1 MNKEK
6 ILFIVTNPLVTME
19 MVTSGSK
26 IRDQGSNFRYET
38 CKARLLPSFVTITK
52 VFSLY
57 SPYSLTVKYHFPYSK
72 ITNKDTKEK
81 L

>member
-1 MNKEK
+1 
-6 ILFIVTNPLVTME
+6 ME
-19 MVTSGSK
+19 MVTIGRKS
-26 IRDQGSNFRYET
+26 RDQSSNFRHET
-38 CKARLLPSFVTITK
+38 CKAGCLRSLLLSPK

-72 ITNKDTKEK
+72 ITNKDTKEN

>member
-1 MNKEK
+1 MEWLLVEGKFETK
-6 ILFIVTNPLVTME
+6 AQILGMRLAV
-19 MVTSGSK
+19 
-26 IRDQGSNFRYET
+26 
-38 CKARLLPSFVTITK
+38 ARLLPSFVTISK

-57 SPYSLTVKYHFPYSK
+57 SPYSLTVKYQFPYSK

>member
-1 MNKEK
+1 MV
-6 ILFIVTNPLVTME
+6 ISPLVTIEWLLVEGNFETLGM
-19 MVTSGSK
+19 
-26 IRDQGSNFRYET
+26 RLARQGCCRP
-38 CKARLLPSFVTITK
+38 LLLYSK
-52 VFSLY
+52 VFLLY

>member
-1 MNKEK
+1 MEWLLVEGKFETK
-6 ILFIVTNPLVTME
+6 AQILGMRLAV
-19 MVTSGSK
+19 
-26 IRDQGSNFRYET
+26 
-38 CKARLLPSFVTITK
+38 ARLLPSFVTISK

>member
-1 MNKEK
+1 MEW
-6 ILFIVTNPLVTME
+6 LLVE
-19 MVTSGSK
+19 GK
-26 IRDQGSNFRYET
+26 FET
-38 CKARLLPSFVTITK
+38 KARILGMRLAGQGCCRPLLLYQE

>member
-1 MNKEK
+1 MEWLLLEGKFETEAR
-6 ILFIVTNPLVTME
+6 ILGMRLARQGCYRPL
-19 MVTSGSK
+19 
-26 IRDQGSNFRYET
+26 
-38 CKARLLPSFVTITK
+38 LLYPK

-81 L
+81 I

>member
-1 MNKEK
+1 MAYWIGK
-6 ILFIVTNPLVTME
+6 I
-19 MVTSGSK
+19 
-26 IRDQGSNFRYET
+26 ET
-38 CKARLLPSFVTITK
+38 KAQFLGMRLAVARLLPSFVTISK

-57 SPYSLTVKYHFPYSK
+57 SPYSLTVKYQFPYSK